1 MSYCLRFADQ
11 AEYEANAQ
19 FIDGVV
25 DVIGPIFTP
34 NADGTTTQISG
45 FHVNVIGE
53 MHEALLAFVVFP
65 TQHYREFFGVPV
77 EKSIQFV
84 GEVDGVIYVD
94 VNGVRYGFD

>member
-19 FIDGVV
+19 YIDGVV
-25 DVIGPIFTP
+25 DVIGPIFKQNP
-34 NADGTTTQISG
+34 DETTTQIPG

-65 TQHYREFFGVPV
+65 AQHYREFFGVPV

-84 GEVDGVIYVD
+84 GEIDNVIYVD
-94 VNGVRYGFD
+94 VNGVRYGFN